1 MGLQAV
7 RLLRALLVALLC
19 LAPTAS
25 QPFWQSR
32 GSGYNVSVG
41 GGGATPT
48 TLNPSDKSAQI
59 TLSGGNLVMTGSAIA
74 STDNVRTV
82 ASYSTGK
89 FYCEMLSG
97 AVATSYAHAIGL
109 ANSTASL
116 TAGPGSPDVNS
127 IALYDGDTNVYAAG
141 GSAGNSGINYVGAAS
156 DVVGMAVDIGAG
168 LIWFR
173 VNGGNWNNSA
183 LNDPVT
189 GVGGINVAAVSKPWF
204 VLGQSGANAVNT
216 FNFGTTAYANAAPVG
231 YGNF

>member
-1 MGLQAV
+1 MKCLFYALIV
-7 RLLRALLVALLC
+7 LLWALPAFAQV
-19 LAPTAS
+19 PMT
-25 QPFWQSR
+25 
-32 GSGYNVSVG
+32 G
-41 GGGATPT
+41 GGKATPGAAATPT

-59 TLSGGNLVMTGSAIA
+59 TLSGGNLIMTGSAIA
-74 STDNVRTV
+74 STDNVRSV

-156 DVVGMAVDIGAG
+156 DVVGMAIDIGAG

-173 VNGGNWNNSA
+173 VNGGNWNNNII
-183 LNDPVT
+183 NDPVT
-189 GVGGINVAAVSKPWF
+189 GIGGINVSAVSKPWF
-204 VLGQSGANAVNT
+204 VIGQSGANAVNT
-216 FNFGTTAYANAAPVG
+216 FNFGATAYANTAPSG